1 MKLVDNVIRSM
12 RVGKV
17 FRDNQ
22 EGINH
27 LHFSL
32 DGASLISSSDDDQ
45 VRTEKNV
52 LKLIRIY
59 KRKYFYV
66 LEIRIKSAILNFSN
80 VLWYLIWDKP

>member
-1 MKLVDNVIRSM
+1 M

-80 VLWYLIWDKP
+80 VLWYLI

>member
-1 MKLVDNVIRSM
+1 M

-80 VLWYLIWDKP
+80 VVWYLI

>member
-80 VLWYLIWDKP
+80 VLWYLI

>member
-59 KRKYFYV
+59 KRKYLYV
-66 LEIRIKSAILNFSN
+66 QEIRIKSAILNFSN

>member
-80 VLWYLIWDKP
+80 VVWYLI

>member
-59 KRKYFYV
+59 KRKYLYV
-66 LEIRIKSAILNFSN
+66 QEIRIKSAILNFSN
-80 VLWYLIWDKP
+80 VLWYLI